1 MTVSSMN
8 VVMPTSVSVMPS
20 AVSTG
25 RIDGPGRWIS
35 SPDGRDLGV
44 ERAHET

>member
-8 VVMPTSVSVMPS
+8 VVMPISASVIPS

-35 SPDGRDLGV
+35 SPAGGGV
-44 ERAHET
+44 GLERAHDT